1 MIRAVVFDLDG
12 TLLDTIPDIAE
23 ALNRALVAR
32 GFPARDRSEYNY
44 LVGGGIMEAICR
56 ATPPGTSQEEMQE
69 INKVYQGYYP
79 DHSAVHTTYYP
90 GIQACLSTLLEK
102 GLALGILSNK
112 TETTTQRIIA
122 SYFGDI
128 PFRFIFGN
136 NGQRALKPSTE
147 AAGPIC
153 QALGM
158 APEEIAYVGDSGSDM
173 VFARDAGMLPVAAL
187 WGYRTEKE
195 LRENGAVLLPATPS
209 ELAEL
214 L

>member
-23 ALNRALVAR
+23 ALNRALAAR
-32 GFPARDRSEYNY
+32 GFPARDRAEYNY
-44 LVGGGIMEAICR
+44 FVGGGIMEAIR
-56 ATPPGTSQEEMQE
+56 KAAPQGTSEEELRE
-69 INKVYQGYYP
+69 INKIYQGYYP
-79 DHSAVHTTYYP
+79 DHCDVHTAYYP
-90 GIQACLSTLLEK
+90 GIRECLAALEKK
-102 GLALGILSNK
+102 GLALGVLSNK
-112 TETTTQRIIA
+112 TETTTQRVIA
-122 SYFGDI
+122 AYFGDV
-128 PFRFIFGN
+128 PFRFLFGN

-173 VFARDAGMLPVAAL
+173 VFAKNAGMLPVAAL
-187 WGYRTEKE
+187 WGYRTEEE
-195 LRENGAVLLPATPS
+195 LRENGAVLLPASPA
-209 ELAEL
+209 ELARL